1 MERTITTSANG
12 TEVHKLIEELA
23 AKGVGFQVVINV
35 VGNTKPTAAIEVN
48 NEHCDTASST
58 YEEVT
63 SFLHEI
69 GMPAHIKGYY
79 YMRDAILMGIEDINV
94 LQAITKTLY
103 PDIAKTHHTTPSRV
117 ERALRHSIEVC
128 WNKGN
133 MEELN
138 RIFGYTVDSYKGKP
152 TNSEFIAL
160 IVDRFRLK
168 YRSN

>member
-12 TEVHKLIEELA
+12 TEVHKLIDELA

-35 VGNTKPTAAIEVN
+35 AGNTKPTAAIEVK
-48 NEHCDTASST
+48 NEHCDTASP

-79 YMRDAILMGIEDINV
+79 YMRDAILMGIENVSV
-94 LQAITKTLY
+94 LQSVTKILY